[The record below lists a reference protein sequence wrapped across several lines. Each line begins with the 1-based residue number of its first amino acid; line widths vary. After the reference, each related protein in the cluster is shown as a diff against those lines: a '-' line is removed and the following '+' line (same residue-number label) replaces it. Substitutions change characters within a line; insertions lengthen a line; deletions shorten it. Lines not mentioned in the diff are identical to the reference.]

1 MQADGTVLIDTSIKT
16 DGFESG
22 AKDLELAIRRMAK
35 SIEGLGD
42 KAKISLQ
49 KQVDSFAKLNNQYSQ
64 QAKKVND
71 LENKLEELKGKQIE
85 TDTFKSLTKEIDSA
99 QNKLDTFY
107 GNIRKMEK
115 SGVSPSSSGYKKAI
129 AQIDIYEQKV
139 KSLYAERNALVSSGN
154 AYTPVDTTALE
165 EKLILERTKL
175 ENINNRLNTS
185 YMSLKQK
192 MSEYGGNLSLLS
204 NKTVKSSAEIG
215 MLQSSLNGLQV
226 VLNGLKALP
235 SIVATNLKALPSKA
249 VIAGINGLKSG
260 FSKLISVIKKV
271 AKEAQKAA
279 LAFAQMV
286 GKGIVGKLKKIS
298 AGIFGLNKNTN
309 KARGSFG
316 KMLTTS
322 LLMGTAFMALSS
334 ILRGMKDGINNLAKY
349 SDETNA
355 TLSTLKS
362 SLTQLKNAL
371 ATAFAP
377 IFSAVAPALNSL
389 IKLLTSAATAVSR
402 LIAALT
408 GKNTFVKAKEVQQDY
423 AESLEETGSAAEEAE
438 GALASF
444 DKLNVAQDNSN
455 KGGGGGGGDLSPN
468 DMFETVEV
476 EPLNFDSWGE
486 AFSSFLDY
494 LLNNGIP
501 ALRNALTGLANWI
514 NTFAANLYEMFT
526 FPGVREKVQLLG
538 TELANALNDFTN
550 QIDWAMIGKALG
562 AGFDLAVQFLVSFI
576 WTYDWMNLG
585 ASLAEMV
592 NNALEQVD
600 WYSFGK
606 LLWAKFKIMIETAAG
621 FLLNLNMKEL
631 AKAASNIAIGFF
643 DSIAETI
650 QNINWAELGQQ
661 LIRLLVGIDWIG
673 IAGSVFDALMS
684 AFGAVFAF
692 LAGAIWELISVA
704 WDSVVK
710 WWEET
715 AFEDGK
721 FTITGLL
728 NGILDALKNIGNW
741 IKEHI
746 FKPFIDGFKSVF
758 GINSP
763 SKVMSEMGEFLMEG
777 LLGGITGLIPSI
789 VDKFGE
795 LKDKVVEKLQG
806 IADKIKEVLFGY
818 DDLEK
823 AGKTKSI
830 KGSFASNV
838 ISVIPRSSEVYL
850 PRLASGTV
858 VPPRAGEFAAILGD
872 NKRETEVV
880 SPISTMKQALKEALG
895 DFGGI
900 GGGDI
905 HLTVNLEGK
914 AIYDTVVKRN
924 RMEKNRT
931 GSNPLLA

>member
-204 NKTVKSSAEIG
+204 NKTLKSSAEIG

-621 FLLNLNMKEL
+621 FLLNLDMKEL

-643 DSIAETI
+643 DSITETI
-650 QNINWAELGQQ
+650 QNIDWKKLGEQVRDFLVNVDWA
-661 LIRLLVGIDWIG
+661 G
-673 IAGSVFDALMS
+673 IAESVFKAIGA
-684 AFGAVFAF
+684 AFGAATNF
-692 LAGAIWELISVA
+692 LIGLLGEA
-704 WDSVVK
+704 WDSVVE
-710 WWEET
+710 WWHDV

-728 NGILDALKNIGNW
+728 
-741 IKEHI
+741 
-746 FKPFIDGFKSVF
+746 DGFKSVF
-758 GINSP
+758 GIHSP

-777 LLGGITGLIPSI
+777 LLGGITSLIPSI

-880 SPISTMKQALKEALG
+880 SPISTMKQALKEALS

-931 GSNPLLA
+931 GSNPLLT

>member
-1 MQADGTVLIDTSIKT
+1 MQADGTVLIDTTIKT

-85 TDTFKSLTKEIDSA
+85 ADTFKSLTKEIDSA

-204 NKTVKSSAEIG
+204 NKTLKSSAEIG

-226 VLNGLKALP
+226 ILNGLKALP

-349 SDETNA
+349 SDETNV

-501 ALRNALTGLANWI
+501 ALRNALIGLANWI

-550 QIDWAMIGKALG
+550 QIDWAMIGKVLG

-621 FLLNLNMKEL
+621 FLLNLDMKEL

-643 DSIAETI
+643 DSITETI
-650 QNINWAELGQQ
+650 QNIDWKKLGEQV
-661 LIRLLVGIDWIG
+661 RDFLVNVDWSG
-673 IAGSVFDALMS
+673 IAESVFKAIGA
-684 AFGAVFAF
+684 AFGAATNF
-692 LAGAIWELISVA
+692 LIGLLGEA
-704 WDSVVK
+704 WDSVVE
-710 WWEET
+710 WWHDV

-728 NGILDALKNIGNW
+728 DGILDVLKSIGNW

-746 FKPFIDGFKSVF
+746 FQPFIDGFKSVF
-758 GINSP
+758 GIHSP

-777 LLGGITGLIPSI
+777 LLGGITSLIPSI

-880 SPISTMKQALKEALG
+880 SPISTMKQALKEALS

-931 GSNPLLA
+931 GSNPLLT

>member
-204 NKTVKSSAEIG
+204 NKTLKSSAEIG

-621 FLLNLNMKEL
+621 FLLNLDMKEL

-643 DSIAETI
+643 DSITETI
-650 QNINWAELGQQ
+650 QNIDWKKLGEQVRDFLVNVDWA
-661 LIRLLVGIDWIG
+661 G
-673 IAGSVFDALMS
+673 IAESVFKAIGA
-684 AFGAVFAF
+684 AFGAATNF
-692 LAGAIWELISVA
+692 LIGLLGEA
-704 WDSVVK
+704 WDSVVE
-710 WWEET
+710 WWHDV

-728 NGILDALKNIGNW
+728 DGILDVLKSIGNW

-746 FKPFIDGFKSVF
+746 FQPFIDGFKSVF
-758 GINSP
+758 GIHSP

-777 LLGGITGLIPSI
+777 LLGGITSLIPSI
-789 VDKFGE
+789 VDKFGD

-830 KGSFASNV
+830 KGSFTSNV
-838 ISVIPRSSEVYL
+838 LSVIPRSSEVHL

-880 SPISTMKQALKEALG
+880 SPISTMKQALKEAMLELG
-895 DFGGI
+895 GT

-905 HLTVNLEGK
+905 NLTVNLDGK
-914 AIYDTVVKRN
+914 VVYSNVVKRN

-931 GSNPLLA
+931 GSNPLLT

>member
-1 MQADGTVLIDTSIKT
+1 MHADGTVLIDTSIKT

-204 NKTVKSSAEIG
+204 NKTLKSSAEIG

-408 GKNTFVKAKEVQQDY
+408 GKNTFIKAKEVQQDY

-621 FLLNLNMKEL
+621 FLLNLDMKEL

-643 DSIAETI
+643 DSITETI
-650 QNINWAELGQQ
+650 QNIDWKKLGEQVRDFLVNVDWA
-661 LIRLLVGIDWIG
+661 G
-673 IAGSVFDALMS
+673 IAESVFKAIGA
-684 AFGAVFAF
+684 AFGAATNF
-692 LAGAIWELISVA
+692 LIGLLEEA
-704 WDSVVK
+704 WDSVVE
-710 WWEET
+710 WWHDV

-728 NGILDALKNIGNW
+728 DGILDVLKSIGNW

-746 FKPFIDGFKSVF
+746 FQPFIDGFKSVF
-758 GINSP
+758 GIHSP

-777 LLGGITGLIPSI
+777 LLGGITSLIPSI

-880 SPISTMKQALKEALG
+880 SPISTMKQALKEAMLELG
-895 DFGGI
+895 GT

-905 HLTVNLEGK
+905 NLTVNLDGK
-914 AIYDTVVKRN
+914 VVYSNVVKRN

-931 GSNPLLA
+931 GSNPLLT

>member
-1 MQADGTVLIDTSIKT
+1 MQADGTVLIDTTIKT

-49 KQVDSFAKLNNQYSQ
+49 KQVDSFTKLNNQYSQ

-71 LENKLEELKGKQIE
+71 LENKLEELKGKSIE

-621 FLLNLNMKEL
+621 FLLNLDMKEL

-643 DSIAETI
+643 DSITETI
-650 QNINWAELGQQ
+650 QNIDWKKLGEQIRDFLVNVDWA
-661 LIRLLVGIDWIG
+661 G
-673 IAGSVFDALMS
+673 IAESVFKAIGA
-684 AFGAVFAF
+684 AFGAAVNF
-692 LAGAIWELISVA
+692 LIGLLGEA
-704 WDSVVK
+704 WDSVVE
-710 WWEET
+710 WWHDV

-728 NGILDALKNIGNW
+728 DGILDVLKSIGNW

-746 FKPFIDGFKSVF
+746 FQPFIDGFKSVF
-758 GINSP
+758 GIHSP

-777 LLGGITGLIPSI
+777 LLGGITSLIPSI
-789 VDKFGE
+789 VDKFGD

-830 KGSFASNV
+830 KGSFTSNV
-838 ISVIPRSSEVYL
+838 LSVIPRSNEVHL

-858 VPPRAGEFAAILGD
+858 VPTRAGEFAAILGD

-880 SPISTMKQALKEALG
+880 SPISTMKQALKEAMS

-931 GSNPLLA
+931 GSNPLLT

>member
-129 AQIDIYEQKV
+129 AQIDIYKQKV

-204 NKTVKSSAEIG
+204 NKTLKSSAEIG

-402 LIAALT
+402 LIAELT

-455 KGGGGGGGDLSPN
+455 KGGSGGGGDLSPN

-621 FLLNLNMKEL
+621 FLLNLDMKEL

-643 DSIAETI
+643 DSITETI
-650 QNINWAELGQQ
+650 QNIDWKKLGEQIRDFLINVDWA
-661 LIRLLVGIDWIG
+661 G
-673 IAGSVFDALMS
+673 IAESVFKAIGA
-684 AFGAVFAF
+684 AFGAAANF
-692 LAGAIWELISVA
+692 LIGLLGEA
-704 WDSVVK
+704 WDSVVE
-710 WWEET
+710 WWHDV

-741 IKEHI
+741 I
-746 FKPFIDGFKSVF
+746 
-758 GINSP
+758 
-763 SKVMSEMGEFLMEG
+763 KVMSEMGEFLMEG

-880 SPISTMKQALKEALG
+880 SPISTMKQALKEALS

>member
-1 MQADGTVLIDTSIKT
+1 MQADGTVLIDTTIKT

-71 LENKLEELKGKQIE
+71 LENKLEELKGKSIE

-235 SIVATNLKALPSKA
+235 SIVATNLKALSSKT

-279 LAFAQMV
+279 LSFAQMV

-309 KARGSFG
+309 RARGSFG

-621 FLLNLNMKEL
+621 FLLNLDMKEL

-643 DSIAETI
+643 DSITETI
-650 QNINWAELGQQ
+650 QNIDWKKLGEQVRDFLINVDWA
-661 LIRLLVGIDWIG
+661 G
-673 IAGSVFDALMS
+673 IAESVFKAIGA
-684 AFGAVFAF
+684 AFGAAVNF
-692 LAGAIWELISVA
+692 LIGLLGEA
-704 WDSVVK
+704 WDSVVE
-710 WWEET
+710 WWHDV

-728 NGILDALKNIGNW
+728 DGILDVLKGIGNW

-746 FKPFIDGFKSVF
+746 FQPFIDGFKSVF
-758 GINSP
+758 GIHSP

-777 LLGGITGLIPSI
+777 LLGGITSLIPSI
-789 VDKFGE
+789 VDKFGD

-830 KGSFASNV
+830 KGSFTSNV
-838 ISVIPRSSEVYL
+838 LSVIPRSSEVHL

>member
-1 MQADGTVLIDTSIKT
+1 MQADGTVLIDTTIKT

-71 LENKLEELKGKQIE
+71 LENKLEELKGKSIE

-235 SIVATNLKALPSKA
+235 SIVATNLKALSSKT

-279 LAFAQMV
+279 LSFAQMV

-309 KARGSFG
+309 RARGSFG

-550 QIDWAMIGKALG
+550 QIDWAMIGKVLG

-621 FLLNLNMKEL
+621 FLLNLDMKEL

-643 DSIAETI
+643 DSITETI
-650 QNINWAELGQQ
+650 QNIDWKKLGEQVRDFLINVDWA
-661 LIRLLVGIDWIG
+661 G
-673 IAGSVFDALMS
+673 IAESVFKAIGA
-684 AFGAVFAF
+684 AFGAAVNF
-692 LAGAIWELISVA
+692 LIGLLGEA
-704 WDSVVK
+704 WDSVVE
-710 WWEET
+710 WWHDV

-728 NGILDALKNIGNW
+728 DGILDVLKGIGNW

-746 FKPFIDGFKSVF
+746 FQPFIDGFKSVF
-758 GINSP
+758 GIHSP

-777 LLGGITGLIPSI
+777 LLGGITSLIPSI
-789 VDKFGE
+789 VDKFGD

-830 KGSFASNV
+830 KGSFTSNV
-838 ISVIPRSSEVYL
+838 LSVIPRSSEVHL

>member
-49 KQVDSFAKLNNQYSQ
+49 KQVDSFTKLNNQYSQ

-71 LENKLEELKGKQIE
+71 LENKLEELKGKSIE

-204 NKTVKSSAEIG
+204 NKTLKSSAEIG

-235 SIVATNLKALPSKA
+235 SIVSTNLKALPSKA

-408 GKNTFVKAKEVQQDY
+408 GKNTFIKAKEVQQDY

-621 FLLNLNMKEL
+621 FLLNLDMKEL

-643 DSIAETI
+643 DSITETI
-650 QNINWAELGQQ
+650 QNIDWKKLGEQVRDFLVNVDWA
-661 LIRLLVGIDWIG
+661 G
-673 IAGSVFDALMS
+673 IAESVFKAIGA
-684 AFGAVFAF
+684 AFGAATNF
-692 LAGAIWELISVA
+692 LIGLLGEA
-704 WDSVVK
+704 WDSVVE
-710 WWEET
+710 WWHDV

-728 NGILDALKNIGNW
+728 DGILDVLKSIGNW

-746 FKPFIDGFKSVF
+746 FQPFIDGFKSVF
-758 GINSP
+758 GIHSP

-777 LLGGITGLIPSI
+777 LLGGITSLIPSI
-789 VDKFGE
+789 VDKFGD

-830 KGSFASNV
+830 KGSFTSNV
-838 ISVIPRSSEVYL
+838 LSVIPRSSEVHL

-880 SPISTMKQALKEALG
+880 SPISTMKQALKEAMLELG
-895 DFGGI
+895 GT

-905 HLTVNLEGK
+905 NLTVNLDGK
-914 AIYDTVVKRN
+914 VVYSNVVKRN

-931 GSNPLLA
+931 GSNPLLT